1 MHETMSSTRRTGL
14 ASVPERVLLLLNS
27 GLGHRGLSVAV
38 AALSRFVVAKSVLGR
53 PVVVEGR
60 GASSCR
66 AHAFAVCVVE
76 QSTGQLQFAT
86 EFTTDTDAVLAAL
99 AGVSLPV
106 TIGSAGDGT
115 PGVGNAVDV
124 SPTALDLSQLLV
136 SLKPFGFDRNISS
149 LLHVVC
155 VYGSSV
161 RPAAPTFSA
170 GAQTCTWMCS
180 DTLLCV
186 RSALFARLVHGY
198 V

>member
-1 MHETMSSTRRTGL
+1 MSSTRRTIGL

-124 SPTALDLSQLLV
+124 SPTALDLSQLLQYPWHRV
-136 SLKPFGFDRNISS
+136 GCLRGTTQGERTQVGCLR
-149 LLHVVC
+149 LLNAAQ
-155 VYGSSV
+155 VY
-161 RPAAPTFSA
+161 A
-170 GAQTCTWMCS
+170 
-180 DTLLCV
+180 
-186 RSALFARLVHGY
+186 
-198 V
+198 